1 MTTQYAEEQGFK
13 KKYLAPLIVL
23 MLCAVSLTGAA
34 YAYSTS
40 VTGHGD
46 VDYDWYSI
54 DMYKDAD
61 TVITENLAA
70 DKDFDVQTTKVING
84 GKNAAGE
91 TVTGNY
97 YGSVDAVTLT
107 FTTKVKVTTNDKT
120 STEACNIT
128 GTAKYVKQDGTVD
141 FYNAWAGSDAA
152 KAISCKVYIKAES
165 AAESEYAL
173 VTDTTVFAGAVNTM
187 YDVKIEV
194 TLPAIDAQDL
204 KVSTPGEIGG
214 AVNFNGKGCIEIT
227 LNAKNVSA

>member
-40 VTGHGD
+40 VTGHGN

-54 DMYKDAD
+54 DMYKDD
-61 TVITENLAA
+61 GTTVITENLAA

-128 GTAKYVKQDGTVD
+128 GTAKYVKQDTTVS
-141 FYNAWAGSDAA
+141 FYDAWAGSDAA
-152 KAISCKVYIKAES
+152 KAISCSVAFYEAGTK
-165 AAESEYAL
+165 
-173 VTDTTVFAGAVNTM
+173 TVPTAFQVNTV
-187 YDVKIEV
+187 YDVVITV
-194 TLPAIDAQDL
+194 TLPAIAEQDL
-204 KVSTPGEIGG
+204 GVKTPGEIDN
-214 AVNFNGKGCIEIT
+214 AVKFNGVGCIEIT

>member
-40 VTGHGD
+40 VTGHGT

-54 DMYKDAD
+54 DMYKDD
-61 TVITENLAA
+61 GTTVITENLAA

-107 FTTKVKVTTNDKT
+107 FTTKVKVTSNDATLKENCII
-120 STEACNIT
+120 S
-128 GTAKYVKQDGTVD
+128 GSAKYVKQDGTVD
-141 FYNAWAGSDAA
+141 FYNAWAGSDA
-152 KAISCKVYIKAES
+152 KAISCT
-165 AAESEYAL
+165 
-173 VTDTTVFAGAVNTM
+173 VTINGEGSTTTTTTTNVV
-187 YDVKIEV
+187 YDVTITV
-194 TLPAIDAQDL
+194 TLPAIAEQDL
-204 KVSTPGEIGG
+204 GVKTPGEIDN
-214 AVNFNGKGCIEIT
+214 AVKFNGIGCIEIT
-227 LNAKNVSA
+227 LSAKNVSA